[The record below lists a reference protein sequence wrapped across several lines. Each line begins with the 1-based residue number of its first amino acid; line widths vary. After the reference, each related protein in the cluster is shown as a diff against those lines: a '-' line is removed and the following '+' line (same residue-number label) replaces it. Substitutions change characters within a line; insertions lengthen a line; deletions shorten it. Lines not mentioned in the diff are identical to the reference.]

1 MVLPL
6 SNVVFGVLYWL
17 LVVVGIA
24 VLIAA
29 GVILV
34 GSMSGLGGSLRSLF
48 AAMLRVVV
56 ASIGW
61 LLLLPLTGLVR
72 LRC

>member
-1 MVLPL
+1 LVLPL